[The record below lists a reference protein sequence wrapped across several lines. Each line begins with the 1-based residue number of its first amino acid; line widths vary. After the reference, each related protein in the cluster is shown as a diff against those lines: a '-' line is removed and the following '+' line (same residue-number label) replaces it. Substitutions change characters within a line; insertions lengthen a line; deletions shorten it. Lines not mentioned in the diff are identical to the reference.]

1 MKPRNGSNYVHLIV
15 SPGFSPSKTVPDMS
29 LSLRDLLNRH
39 NAGGTVKTFSPVFL
53 PADSIIPDNFEYMS
67 RIDRQDLLN
76 KLPDFIKRTR
86 DSLVSARQKRKDDAI
101 AAKAAA
107 EVSRYEEMRKGYGPP
122 EPIDV
127 IVGG

>member
-1 MKPRNGSNYVHLIV
+1 MKPRNSSNYVHLIV

-39 NAGGTVKTFSPVFL
+39 NAGGTVKTFSPVYL
-53 PADSIIPDNFEYMS
+53 PPDSIVPDNFEFMS

-86 DSLVSARQKRKDDAI
+86 DGLVSARQKRKDDAI
-101 AAKAAA
+101 AAAAVKAAA
-107 EVSRYEEMRKGYGPP
+107 VKAA

>member
-39 NAGGTVKTFSPVFL
+39 NAGGTVKTFSPVYL
-53 PADSIIPDNFEYMS
+53 PPDSIVPDNFEFMS

-86 DSLVSARQKRKDDAI
+86 DGLVSARQARKDAAIADA

-107 EVSRYEEMRKGYGPP
+107 AKAA